1 MTVKLT
7 KTKNM
12 KKILLTLT
20 VLLNISFLMAQ
31 TEFDALRLSRTDIT
45 GTARYMG
52 MAGAFGA
59 LGGDASSIKDNPAG
73 LGIYRTS
80 ELVGTMDIMMQQGN
94 STWNGVKSMDDLY
107 KIGFNNFSYVLATP
121 TWRQQNG
128 SSGLLSS
135 NFSFSYNR
143 LANFNRSLNIKS
155 GQAASSITDY
165 MAYLTGNITGT
176 DLKYTNSYEPFNNV
190 NIPWLSVLAY
200 EGYLMNENVSN
211 GVSSWSSLLGNNETV
226 KPSYVVNEKGYVD
239 EYSLGWAGNFN
250 NKLFLGTTINFRSL
264 SYTSVSNYSES
275 FSGLGGMSLKD
286 SIYSTGTGFN
296 LNIGAIYCATDNLRL
311 GLAVHSPTIYSI
323 SDNYYSNLAF
333 DTSVAGNLS
342 TPGGT
347 SNYQLQGPLKLN
359 LSAAYIVGTK
369 GLISAEYDY
378 ENNSGIRLL
387 DENGDSQSFSDEN
400 QGMSQTLSNV
410 STIKIGGEYKLSDN
424 FSLRAGYAYSTNATD
439 PAAAKLVRYNTVR
452 TDTEFYRN
460 NSTNYFSAGFGYREA
475 NWFIDCAYMNKI
487 LDESFYPY
495 NSNNLANAVNPAKV
509 TTSTN
514 NIVVTLGLKF

>member
-1 MTVKLT
+1 
-7 KTKNM
+7 M
-12 KKILLTLT
+12 KKILIALT
-20 VLLNISFLMAQ
+20 VLLNVSFLMAQ
-31 TEFDALRLSRTDIT
+31 TEFDALKLSKTDIT

-59 LGGDASSIKDNPAG
+59 LGGDASAIKDNPAG

-80 ELVGTMDIMMQQGN
+80 ELVGTMDVMMQKGN

-121 TWRQQNG
+121 TWRKENG
-128 SSGLLSS
+128 SRGLLSS

-143 LANFNRSLNIKS
+143 LANFNRSLNVQS

-165 MAYLTGNITGT
+165 MAYLTNNITSG
-176 DLKYTNSYEPFNNV
+176 DLSYTSTYEPFDNV

-200 EGYLMNENVSN
+200 NGYLMNENVLN

-250 NKLFLGTTINFRSL
+250 NELFLGTTINFRSL
-264 SYTSVSNYSES
+264 SYTSVSNYGES
-275 FSGLGGMSLKD
+275 YSLNRFMNLKD
-286 SIYSTGTGFN
+286 SLYSTGTGFN
-296 LNIGAIYCATDNLRL
+296 LNIGAIYSATDNLRL
-311 GLAVHSPTIYSI
+311 GIAVHSPTIYSI
-323 SDNYYSNLAF
+323 SDNYYSTLTYN
-333 DTSVAGNLS
+333 TVKGGSLS

-347 SNYQLQGPLKLN
+347 SNYQLQGPLKVN
-359 LSAAYIVGTK
+359 VSAAYIVGNK

-378 ENNSGIRLL
+378 DKNTGIRLL

-400 QGMSQTLSNV
+400 QGMSQMLSDV
-410 STIKIGGEYKLSDN
+410 STIKIGGEYKLTDN

-439 PAAAKLVRYNTVR
+439 PNAAKLIRYNTVR
-452 TDTEFYRN
+452 TDAEYYKN
-460 NSTNYFSAGFGYREA
+460 NSTNYLSAGFGYREA
-475 NWFIDCAYMNKI
+475 NWYIDCAYMNKI

-495 NSNNLANAVNPAKV
+495 NSNNLPLAVNSAKV
-509 TTSTN
+509 ITSTN